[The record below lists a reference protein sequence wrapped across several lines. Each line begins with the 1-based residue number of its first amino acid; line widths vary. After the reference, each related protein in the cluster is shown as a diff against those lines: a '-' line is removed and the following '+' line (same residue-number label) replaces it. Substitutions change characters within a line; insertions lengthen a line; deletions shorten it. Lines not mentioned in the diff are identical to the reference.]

1 MLAPSRQVEF
11 QTVNGIVHIRT
22 YCREDLIASVEI
34 EEGLGVFFHYQTDR
48 LRDMWLNIV
57 RMEAG
62 NIVLAYVD
70 GPKAV
75 GYVAMCPPAA
85 VERWSKTGD
94 QRIYELGALETSR
107 KWRSIGLAKKLL
119 EVAFQDETLED
130 KIVISTEYSWHWD
143 YEGTGLS
150 RISYRNLLLH
160 LLQGVGFKE
169 YKTDEPNIAMDPA
182 NMLTVRVGAR
192 VDPELYAE
200 FEDLLFMNK
209 TSRSRQS

>member
-1 MLAPSRQVEF
+1 MLAPSRLVEF
-11 QTVNGIVHIRT
+11 ETSNGTVHIRT
-22 YCREDLIASVEI
+22 YCQEEFVASVDI
-34 EEGLGVFFHYQTDR
+34 EEGLGVFFHYRPDR

-57 RMEAG
+57 RMKGG

-75 GYVAMCPPAA
+75 GYIAMCPPAP
-85 VERWSKTGD
+85 VERWSKSGD
-94 QRIYELGALETSR
+94 DRIYELGALETSR

-119 EVAFQDETLED
+119 EVTFQDETLED

-160 LLQGVGFKE
+160 LLEGVGFKE

-182 NMLTVRVGAR
+182 NMLTARIGSR
-192 VDPELYAE
+192 VDRELYAK
-200 FEDLLFMNK
+200 FESLLFMK
-209 TSRSRQS
+209 RTPESSRS